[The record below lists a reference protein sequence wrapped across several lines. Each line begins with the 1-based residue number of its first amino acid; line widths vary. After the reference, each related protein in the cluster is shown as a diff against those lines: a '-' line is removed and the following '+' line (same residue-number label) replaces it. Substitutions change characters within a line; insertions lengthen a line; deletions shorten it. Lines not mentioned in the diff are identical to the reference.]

1 MVVEHRKVADTAVKV
16 LKIISDNNCN
26 VLEATEI
33 ARTVTAVVNS
43 LKVPNYSIEK
53 LVHEELSRR
62 YNDNDM
68 TLTTEIF

>member
-43 LKVPNYSIEK
+43 LKVPNHSIEK